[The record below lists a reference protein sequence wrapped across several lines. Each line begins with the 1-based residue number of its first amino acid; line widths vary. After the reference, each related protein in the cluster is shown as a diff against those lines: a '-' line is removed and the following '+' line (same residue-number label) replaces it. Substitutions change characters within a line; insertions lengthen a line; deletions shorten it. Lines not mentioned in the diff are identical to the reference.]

1 MKSILIIGAGFL
13 QAFVIKKA
21 KDLGYRTLAID
32 KNPCAVGF
40 EIADEYS
47 AVDVVDLDA
56 CLAYARAHRVD
67 GVMTAAT
74 DYGVLSASYI
84 AKTMGLPGL
93 DFETAKI
100 IKNKYLVR
108 DILYSKTG
116 QGISQ
121 YFEVN
126 DLDHLP
132 VKRRSI
138 EFPVIVKPCDGSGS
152 KGVNKAGN
160 FNELMIA
167 VGTALNASRIHKALV
182 EKFISGKEFGVE
194 SMVLNGEVHVLG
206 VMGKHMTD
214 PPDYAELGHF
224 MPSQLGMEAK
234 VKDIVR
240 RSIQALGINYGAVNM
255 DVLITN
261 EGEAFIVDIGA
272 RMGGNLIGSHI
283 IPIGTGID
291 YMEALIRSA
300 VGDDVNLGVGNGRVN
315 VATRLLALRPGRVK
329 RLPDFAEIQRQEM
342 VEIYHHLHVGDEIPQ
357 YHNNLDGCGYVL
369 ARVGTLAEVESH
381 VENAMALIDEGVI
394 RD

>member
-300 VGDDVNLGVGNGRVN
+300 VGDEVNLGVGNGRVN

>member
-132 VKRRSI
+132 VKRGSI

>member
-1 MKSILIIGAGFL
+1 MKSILTIGAGFL

-126 DLDHLP
+126 DLDQLP
-132 VKRRSI
+132 VKRGSI

-194 SMVLNGEVHVLG
+194 SIVLNGEVHVLG
-206 VMGKHMTD
+206 IMGKHMTD

-224 MPSQLGMEAK
+224 MPSRLGMEAK

>member
-1 MKSILIIGAGFL
+1 MIIGAGFL

-40 EIADEYS
+40 EIADECS
-47 AVDVVDLDA
+47 AVDIVDLDA

-194 SMVLNGEVHVLG
+194 SIVLNGEVHVLG
-206 VMGKHMTD
+206 IMGKHMTD

>member
-1 MKSILIIGAGFL
+1 LKSILIIGAGFL

-40 EIADEYS
+40 EIADEFQ
-47 AVDVVDLDA
+47 AVDIVDLDA

-74 DYGVLSASYI
+74 DYGVLSASHI
-84 AKTMGLPGL
+84 SQAMGLPGL

-108 DILYSKTG
+108 DILFAKTG

-121 YFEVN
+121 YFEAN

-132 VKRRSI
+132 VKRGSI
-138 EFPVIVKPCDGSGS
+138 KFPVIVKPCDGSGS
-152 KGVNKAGN
+152 KGVNKAGD

-206 VMGKHMTD
+206 IMGKHMTD

-224 MPSQLGMEAK
+224 MPSQLGMETK

-381 VENAMALIDEGVI
+381 VENAMALIDEGIV

>member
-126 DLDHLP
+126 DLDQLP
-132 VKRRSI
+132 VKRGSI

-194 SMVLNGEVHVLG
+194 SIVLNGEVHVLG
-206 VMGKHMTD
+206 IMGKHMTD

-224 MPSQLGMEAK
+224 MPSRLGMEAK

>member
-40 EIADEYS
+40 EIADECS
-47 AVDVVDLDA
+47 AVDIVDLDA

-126 DLDHLP
+126 DLDHLS
-132 VKRRSI
+132 VKRGSI

-167 VGTALNASRIHKALV
+167 VGTALNASRIHKGLV

-194 SMVLNGEVHVLG
+194 SIVLNGEVHVLG
-206 VMGKHMTD
+206 IMGKHMTD

-224 MPSQLGMEAK
+224 MPSRLGMEAK

>member
-13 QAFVIKKA
+13 QAFVIQKA

-32 KNPCAVGF
+32 KNPCAAGF
-40 EIADEYS
+40 EIADESS
-47 AVDVVDLDA
+47 AVDIVDLDA

-84 AKTMGLPGL
+84 AQKMRLPGL

-100 IKNKYLVR
+100 VKNKYLVR

-126 DLDHLP
+126 DLDDLP
-132 VKRRSI
+132 AKKGSI
-138 EFPVIVKPCDGSGS
+138 GFPVIVKPCDGSGS
-152 KGVNKAGN
+152 KAVNKAGN
-160 FNELMIA
+160 FDELMIA
-167 VGTALNASRIHKALV
+167 VGEAFNASRIHKALV
-182 EKFISGKEFGVE
+182 ETFISGIEFGVE

-206 VMGKHMTD
+206 IMGKHMTD
-214 PPDYAELGHF
+214 PPDYAELGHY
-224 MPSQLGMEAK
+224 MPSQLEMEDK
-234 VKDIVR
+234 VRDVVR
-240 RSIQALGINYGAVNM
+240 RSIQVLGINYGAVNM
-255 DVLITN
+255 DVLITSD
-261 EGEAFIVDIGA
+261 GEVFIVDIGA

-283 IPIGTGID
+283 IPIGSGID
-291 YMEALIRSA
+291 YMEVLIRSA
-300 VGDDVNLGVGNGRVN
+300 VGDYVDITAGNGMVN
-315 VATRLLALRPGRVK
+315 VATRLLALKPGRVK
-329 RLPDFAEIQRQEM
+329 QLPDFTEIQQQEK

-369 ARVGTLAEVESH
+369 ASGDTLAEVERH
-381 VENAMALIDEGVI
+381 AENARSLIDEGII
-394 RD
+394 RG